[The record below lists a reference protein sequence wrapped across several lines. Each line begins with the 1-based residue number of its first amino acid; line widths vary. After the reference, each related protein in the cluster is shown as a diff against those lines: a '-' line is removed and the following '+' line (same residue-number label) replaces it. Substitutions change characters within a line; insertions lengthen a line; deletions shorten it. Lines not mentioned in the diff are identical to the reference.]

1 MPIIIEHSQGYLV
14 KQRLIDESN
23 SAVSSGDWAT
33 VSIGGNS
40 IDVTKRTNIVVYP
53 TADTDI
59 NSFGGGI
66 DAQRIVLVNGS
77 SSYDLNMKLSVIGH
91 DSTFVLLPGHS
102 ATYIYNAATYVWA
115 FEGTSEF
122 IGEMKYIYMRAATQ
136 PITPDFEDYVPVD
149 WFAVPPEPN
158 IDEDPLWMSF
168 AVVVGVKPKDIWAT
182 PLQLDGVVG
191 LCGPAGLCGLV
202 GFCGIQGLC
211 GPQGVQGA
219 QGEVGACG
227 VPGLCG
233 PQGVQ
238 GAQGVVGFC
247 GVQGL
252 CGPQGVQGAQ
262 GVVGFCGIQGLC
274 GPQGVQGAQ
283 GVVGFCGVQ
292 GLCGPQGVQ
301 GSQGI
306 QGLCG
311 QTGLCGPQ
319 GVQGSQGVQGLCGQT
334 GLCGPQGVQGSQG
347 VQGLCGQTGLCG
359 PQGVQGA
366 QGVQGLCGQTGLCGP
381 QGVQGSQGVQG
392 LCGQTG
398 LCGPQGVQGS
408 QGVQGLCGL
417 IGLCGPQGVQGA
429 QGICGPQGSQG
440 ICGPQGNAG
449 IQGIDGEQGPQ
460 GYCGAQGPRSWSYS
474 IAQNTNLW
482 VMFGVNHDNTGA
494 DYITTHTPIISTLS
508 INSAIFMLFNPISNK
523 HYLMWSLNACTITVT
538 LDGVS
543 QTISP
548 NTNGEGSLELTS
560 GWALLTVSQSGEANE
575 FRFYDWTLN
584 TYAVLDNGISVNIR
598 PGGPKGAVGD
608 CGPQGAC
615 GLVGNCGAQGIQGLC
630 GIQGTQG
637 IQGLCGPQGAQGIQG
652 LCGPQ
657 GSQGIQG
664 SCGLQ
669 GLCGIQGAQ
678 GIQGLCGSQG
688 SQGIQGLCGPQGSQ
702 GIQGN
707 CGPIGLCG
715 VQGTQGIQG
724 LCGPQGAQ
732 GIQGVC
738 GPQGAQGIQGNCG
751 LQGLCGAQGTQ
762 GIQGLCGPQGAQG
775 LCGIQGTQ
783 GIQGLCGPQ
792 GAQGI
797 QGLCGPQGAQGIQ
810 GVCGPQ
816 GICGIQGQ
824 QGPQGLCGQQGAQG
838 ICGIQGQQG
847 PQGLCGQQGAQGICG
862 IQGQQGPQGPCGPC
876 GAQGIQGAQGP
887 TGFCGGQGV
896 LGTVLASGV
905 TINAGGYFRIGSG
918 DKDDTLTGIW
928 IDDTEIVAQDG
939 NGTDTVRIGVDGSFY
954 AIKGTIAGFTIEET
968 WLYTGT
974 ISTTKIV
981 INAASDSIYARPLG
995 AGANTKYVM
1004 LGQTHDGTNW
1014 TGNYGISAVDGS
1026 NRMLFRIDDSVK
1038 SIAGWNF
1045 DYQSFS
1051 NITTGT
1057 GIELSVG
1064 TTKNVTTGFS
1074 VFNPSSPK
1082 LFIGDSTYFLDWNNG
1097 SGSGTT
1103 GKLTIKGDIIGSRFS
1118 TESTNVFDGSNG
1130 TYASLH
1136 HVSGTPILFMEKFT
1150 DTSNYTIVNFT
1161 PGSIVNSVAGFL
1173 YATLVSAG
1181 TTIGLIEMGCGNTAD
1196 SAFIKIDSMH
1206 VARWRGRFAT
1216 DPTTNNREGDMG
1228 YHTGTSVVR
1237 LYTNGAWTNV

>member
-168 AVVVGVKPKDIWAT
+168 AVVVGVKPKGNWAT

-252 CGPQGVQGAQ
+252 CGPQGVQG
-262 GVVGFCGIQGLC
+262 
-274 GPQGVQGAQ
+274 
-283 GVVGFCGVQ
+283 
-292 GLCGPQGVQ
+292 
-301 GSQGI
+301 SQGI
-306 QGLCG
+306 
-311 QTGLCGPQ
+311 
-319 GVQGSQGVQGLCGQT
+319 
-334 GLCGPQGVQGSQG
+334 
-347 VQGLCGQTGLCG
+347 
-359 PQGVQGA
+359 
-366 QGVQGLCGQTGLCGP
+366 
-381 QGVQGSQGVQG
+381 QG

-732 GIQGVC
+732 GIQG
-738 GPQGAQGIQGNCG
+738 
-751 LQGLCGAQGTQ
+751 
-762 GIQGLCGPQGAQG
+762 
-775 LCGIQGTQ
+775 
-783 GIQGLCGPQ
+783 
-792 GAQGI
+792 
-797 QGLCGPQGAQGIQ
+797 LCGPQGAQGIQ
-810 GVCGPQ
+810 GVCGP
-816 GICGIQGQ
+816 
-824 QGPQGLCGQQGAQG
+824 QG